1 MNVQQSDLSDPA
13 LVTEVDLARAAAQ
26 EEAGDERVGE
36 YVDYHVED
44 EAAVTHHFEADKAG
58 YGGWRWA
65 VTITSAGPDTDITV
79 SEVVLL
85 PGPDALV
92 APDWVPWQERVM
104 AGDLGVGDLLPTSP
118 DDVRLVAAYMGSDDP
133 AVEETAME
141 LGLGRVRVMSR
152 PARLEAAERWHESEF
167 GPRSDMARSA
177 PAHCGTCGFYLPL
190 AGSLRAAFGTC
201 GNELSPAD
209 AHVVHVEYG
218 CGAHSEAEVEQV
230 SPVLVADLIY
240 DDAQLDVEPLTVVD
254 EIPPPELSPE
264 PPAEASTTLAEPP
277 PAVAD
282 EPADAVAVPE
292 PATVEEAAAS
302 VESGDAPAEAIAP
315 PESATAVEATVGEAA
330 PMGEG
335 FAAPAPAEPTTPAE
349 PATSTGEA
357 APTEI
362 SGEGFA
368 APAPAEPTTPAEPA
382 TSSGEAAPPET
393 PAEASAPSAL
403 AEPALPA
410 EPTTAPEAA
419 RQAEPTTAAEPTTP
433 AEAARQGS
441 SVEAASSARAAEAF
455 PSAPSTE
462 GAAPASSSV
471 EGVPPTSPAEGVPSA
486 SAEAPAIDSSVVRRR
501 RPVSPSMDEPLGP
514 SIPSPLRPT
523 IEQPRGSG
531 PRRMP
536 RLSAIFPDGLIRR
549 RNFGPSED
557 E

>member
-26 EEAGDERVGE
+26 EEAGGERVGD
-36 YVDYHVED
+36 YVDHHIED
-44 EAAVTHHFEADKAG
+44 EAAVTHLFEADKSG

-118 DDVRLVAAYMGSDDP
+118 DDPRLVAAYVGSDDP

-141 LGLGRVRVMSR
+141 LGLGRLRVMSR
-152 PARLEAAERWHESEF
+152 PARLEAADRWHQSEF

-218 CGAHSEAEVEQV
+218 CGAHSEADVEQV

-240 DDAQLDVEPLTVVD
+240 DDAQLDVEPLTVAAEAPKPTGETEAPV
-254 EIPPPELSPE
+254 PE
-264 PPAEASTTLAEPP
+264 PRPAAEEAAAAVEPEAVTAEPETAFEPGAVVESEAVVESADAPAEAI
-277 PAVAD
+277 
-282 EPADAVAVPE
+282 VPE
-292 PATVEEAAAS
+292 PAATESVADIGSADAVTAPESVAVEEAATDA
-302 VESGDAPAEAIAP
+302 ESGDVPAEAIAP
-315 PESATAVEATVGEAA
+315 PEPAIAVE
-330 PMGEG
+330 
-335 FAAPAPAEPTTPAE
+335 TTADE
-349 PATSTGEA
+349 TG
-357 APTEI
+357 PTEI
-362 SGEGFA
+362 PGD
-368 APAPAEPTTPAEPA
+368 
-382 TSSGEAAPPET
+382 
-393 PAEASAPSAL
+393 APSAS
-403 AEPALPA
+403 AAPALPA
-410 EPTTAPEAA
+410 EDAPQGDATPDADVASQAGVVSRSDAA
-419 RQAEPTTAAEPTTP
+419 PQADAAPR
-433 AEAARQGS
+433 AEAAPPAS
-441 SVEAASSARAAEAF
+441 PVEAAQSAPAAETF
-455 PSAPSTE
+455 PDVSSPSAPPVSSAE
-462 GAAPASSSV
+462 VGSPAS
-471 EGVPPTSPAEGVPSA
+471 G
-486 SAEAPAIDSSVVRRR
+486 EAPAVDASAVRRR
-501 RPVSPSMDEPLGP
+501 RPVSSWSEEPVGP
-514 SIPSPLRPT
+514 SVPSPLRPT

-549 RNFGPSED
+549 RNFGPAED